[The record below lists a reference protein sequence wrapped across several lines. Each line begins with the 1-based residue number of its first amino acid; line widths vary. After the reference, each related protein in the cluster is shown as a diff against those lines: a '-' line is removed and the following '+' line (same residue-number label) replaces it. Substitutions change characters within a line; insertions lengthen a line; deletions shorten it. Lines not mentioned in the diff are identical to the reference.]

1 MTKDNSKMIERLNSV
16 VVTSEELSKVLDE
29 ADKLHKSGNDEP
41 GGGLYLI
48 ASMFKGQPLRAQAI
62 YFRME
67 SLAKIIGNKSVPGW
81 TLEKD
86 ENGAVVTRQELIDVS
101 AVFPLSEVD
110 GDIGFEENGFLSK
123 ALELAESEG
132 TG

>member
-1 MTKDNSKMIERLNSV
+1 MTKDHSKMLARLNSI

-29 ADKLHKSGNDEP
+29 ADKLHKSGNDEA

-62 YFRME
+62 YIRME
-67 SLAKIIGNKSVPGW
+67 SLAKIIESKSAPGW
-81 TLEKD
+81 TLGKN
-86 ENGAVVTRQELIDVS
+86 ENGLVLTRQELIDVA

-110 GDIGFEENGFLSK
+110 EDIGFEKNGFLSK

>member
-16 VVTSEELSKVLDE
+16 IVTSEELSKVLDE
-29 ADKLHKSGNDEP
+29 ADKLHRNGNDVP

-67 SLAKIIGNKSVPGW
+67 SLAKIIEDKSALGW
-81 TLEKD
+81 TLGKD
-86 ENGAVVTRQELIDVS
+86 ENGAVLTRQEFIDVA

-110 GDIGFEENGFLSK
+110 GDIGFEKSGFLSK